1 MQRRNILVVGA
12 GPVGSVAALACARF
26 GHTVTLLEAQAQID
40 DSPRASTTQP
50 PTLEIIAELGLIDE
64 YIRVG
69 LVARTFEFWDRPTL
83 TRIAE
88 FDFERLRDET
98 DFPFVVQT
106 EQHKLANMALER
118 LRRLPN
124 VELVMGVA
132 VSGVEQDEKQ
142 VTVTAGE
149 RLFRADYVIGA
160 DGGRSTVRKSLD
172 IDFEGYTWPERFLV
186 ITTKFDFERLR
197 DETDFPFV
205 VQTEQHKLAN
215 MALERLR
222 RLPNVELVM
231 GVAVS
236 GVEQDEKQVTV
247 TAGERLFRADYVI
260 GADGG
265 RSTVRKSLD
274 IEFEGYTWPERFLVI
289 TTKFDFAAALGCC
302 YRNYMA
308 DPHEWTNLFKV
319 AGDDLKGRWRAVFN
333 TREDESDEEALSDPA
348 VRARLGR
355 IYVPDGERDYLH
367 LNLYNV
373 HQRVA
378 KNFRKGR
385 VFLCGD
391 AAHVNNPIG
400 GLGLNSGI
408 HEAWDLAELLDKVLR
423 QEADNASLDAYEARR
438 RPLNIE
444 YVQEQTV
451 ANKKR
456 LEEREPAQRERR
468 FQELRDMAQD
478 PQRHKAFLMRASL
491 LESARRAIRN

>member
-12 GPVGSVAALACARF
+12 GPVGSVAALACARL
-26 GHTVTLLEAQAQID
+26 GHKVSLLEAQDRID

-50 PTLEIIAELGLIDE
+50 PTLEILAELGLIDE
-64 YIRVG
+64 YLRVG
-69 LVARTFEFWDRPTL
+69 LVARSFEFWDRPTL

-106 EQHKLANMALER
+106 EQHKLAGMALER
-118 LRRLPN
+118 LRRMPN
-124 VELVMGVA
+124 VEVIMGCA
-132 VSGVEQDEKQ
+132 VSDLHQNDKH
-142 VTVTAGE
+142 VTVSAGE
-149 RLFRADYVIGA
+149 RQFHADYVIGA
-160 DGGRSTVRKSLD
+160 DGGRSTVRKSL
-172 IDFEGYTWPERFLV
+172 G
-186 ITTKFDFERLR
+186 
-197 DETDFPFV
+197 
-205 VQTEQHKLAN
+205 
-215 MALERLR
+215 
-222 RLPNVELVM
+222 
-231 GVAVS
+231 
-236 GVEQDEKQVTV
+236 
-247 TAGERLFRADYVI
+247 
-260 GADGG
+260 
-265 RSTVRKSLD
+265 

-289 TTKFDFAAALGCC
+289 TTKFDFAAALGCS

-308 DPHEWTNLFKV
+308 DPEEWTNLFKV

-333 TREDESDEEALSDPA
+333 TRQDESDEEALSDAA

-355 IYVPDGERDYLH
+355 IYVPEGARDYLH

-385 VFLCGD
+385 VFICGD

-408 HEAWDLAELLDKVLR
+408 HEAWDLAGLLDQALR
-423 QEADNASLDAYEARR
+423 GEGDELDEYEKRR

-444 YVQEQTV
+444 YVQEQTI

-456 LEEREPAQRERR
+456 LEERDPAQRARR
-468 FQELRDMAQD
+468 FQELREMADD

-491 LESARRAIRN
+491 LESTRRAIRN